1 MLSADNTQQ
10 KEEEEEHTKDNNI
23 QCRDCY
29 PEACPITNS
38 EQVVVKLSYYYD
50 ME

>member
-10 KEEEEEHTKDNNI
+10 KVEEEDQTKDNNI

-29 PEACPITNS
+29 PEASPFTNS
-38 EQVVVKLSYYYD
+38 E
-50 ME
+50 